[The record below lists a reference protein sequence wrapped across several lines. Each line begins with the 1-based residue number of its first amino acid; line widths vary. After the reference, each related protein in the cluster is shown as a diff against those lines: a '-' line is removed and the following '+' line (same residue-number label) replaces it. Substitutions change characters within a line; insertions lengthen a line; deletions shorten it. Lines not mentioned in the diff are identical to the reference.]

1 MKDQNAQF
9 SCDICW
15 FGLGFLKHC
24 HLGDMF
30 RGLSDLFES
39 QKISENFLVI
49 VFILDSFVN
58 SA

>member
-39 QKISENFLVI
+39 QKISERIF
-49 VFILDSFVN
+49 
-58 SA
+58 